1 MERMEWQIIK
11 LEETTSTNTYL
22 DNLDVERE
30 QPEGCV
36 VTTYSQI
43 AGRGQRGNSWEAEPG
58 KNLTFSYLLR
68 PNRIAPQE
76 QFVISQAV
84 SMAVVDVLSRY
95 ADGFSVK
102 WPNDIYYRNS
112 KIAGILIEHNL
123 SGMSIAR
130 TIVGIG
136 LNINQ
141 MQFLSDAPNPISLCQ
156 ITGVEYDLDKFLYE
170 VLEATTIRY
179 AQCDTD
185 RARLQ
190 QDYAHALYRK
200 EGYHAYRDAEG
211 EFRATIK
218 GVQPD
223 GFLLLL
229 DSEGRERRYAFK
241 EVTFVI

>member
-68 PNRIAPQE
+68 PDQIAPQE

-179 AQCDTD
+179 AQCNTD
-185 RARLQ
+185 RACLQ
-190 QDYAHALYRK
+190 
-200 EGYHAYRDAEG
+200 
-211 EFRATIK
+211 
-218 GVQPD
+218 
-223 GFLLLL
+223 
-229 DSEGRERRYAFK
+229 
-241 EVTFVI
+241 